1 MPSASLLKAKQAAIG
16 QSRPSSTC
24 HVRPLT
30 ESLCGSSHGMLCP
43 DVFSFGDFSLHE
55 QRKVTRWPQDSGSLG
70 SESYPWPQD
79 RGSTG
84 SVMPFDFAPAA
95 LRSGRTELSLS
106 ATLTR
111 AFGAASPASGRG
123 ETGRRPGGSSVV
135 ENSMMPFD
143 FAPAAL
149 RSGRTELSLGATLTR
164 AFGAASPASGRS
176 GTSRARWNGGS
187 ENSLAARA
195 KRVTVSASSR

>member
-1 MPSASLLKAKQAAIG
+1 MCKEPKIPGTNRPLQPDMPSASLLKAKQAAIG

-106 ATLTR
+106 ATPPR

-123 ETGRRPGGSSVV
+123 
-135 ENSMMPFD
+135 
-143 FAPAAL
+143 
-149 RSGRTELSLGATLTR
+149 
-164 AFGAASPASGRS
+164 

-187 ENSLAARA
+187 GNSLAARA